1 MKEFFTNSM
10 NIAKEICKM
19 KIEEGDKVIDA
30 TMGKGSDTLFLASLV
45 GEKGEVYSFD
55 IQNEAIQATKEKLQ
69 RDNIKTKVNLI
80 LDGHENMDK
89 YLEGGVKIVIFN
101 LGYLPSFSHS
111 ITTKANTTIEAV
123 KKALNLL
130 VPNGAVIIVIYYGH
144 ESGKVEKEILED
156 YTKKLNQREY
166 NVSELEFTNQVN
178 CPPKLLI
185 IEKRLDKAKNKEK
198 K

>member
-30 TMGKGSDTLFLASLV
+30 TMGKGSDTLFLANLV
-45 GEKGEVYSFD
+45 GETGEVYSFD
-55 IQNEAIQATKEKLQ
+55 IQSEAIEATREKLKK
-69 RDNIKTKVNLI
+69 DNVKAKVNLV

-89 YLEGGVKIVIFN
+89 YLEGGVKLIMFN

-111 ITTKANTTIEAV
+111 ITTKADTTIEAL
-123 KKALNLL
+123 KKSLKLL
-130 VPNGAVIIVIYYGH
+130 GPKGVILFVIYYGH
-144 ESGKVEKEILED
+144 KNGKVEKEALED
-156 YTKKLNQREY
+156 YTRTLNQKEY
-166 NVSELEFTNQVN
+166 NVAELEFVNQVN

-185 IEKRLDKAKNKEK
+185 IEKR
-198 K
+198 